1 MKKRAKKSAKFERC
15 VRSVKKGMKKS
26 SRARVN
32 PWAVCHAAMKK
43 GKKRAR
49 RDPSKSYRKIWF
61 SKGSEHTAGLIVTD
75 AWIAAHKTNLVSDA
89 SRLFPMH
96 EARKMGKFHASPAFP
111 TWEEAFAFEIRG
123 SGLSAS
129 RTYASANVASK
140 SKRRDPKTGPSKQA
154 WEIVHYIARESPLTH
169 KLAKH
174 FGLNKN
180 DASYILGLAPA
191 MFGPGGKGEEAYARS
206 VERVLRGWWK
216 THVSLVPRRDRRLVN
231 RPTRHFARNYE
242 GREIDSFLADLAR
255 VEKAPL
261 ADRKE
266 GARHF
271 AQAMGH
277 DPELVAERVGWLL
290 DGNYGQGSY
299 IKAREVARSPRM
311 NRVAWLTQTV
321 GALEWQSPWAM
332 TRAAWKKLTK
342 AQKDALDH
350 AVMRALKSHLQEGG

>member
-1 MKKRAKKSAKFERC
+1 MKKKRAKKSAKFERC

-26 SRARVN
+26 SRARAN
-32 PWAVCHAAMKK
+32 PWAVCHAALKK
-43 GKKRAR
+43 GKKRTRRDPSSKAEIISVSRRPEGTNYLVKVHDPKFKGGYDLVDVLMHDNGATSTKSANRSTSTAFYAIRAVKAHIKEGHGGRMR
-49 RDPSKSYRKIWF
+49 RDPSKRYRKIWF

-96 EARKMGKFHASPAFP
+96 EARKMGKFHVSPAFA
-111 TWEEAFAFEIRG
+111 TWEQAFAFKT
-123 SGLSAS
+123 S
-129 RTYASANVASK
+129 
-140 SKRRDPKTGPSKQA
+140 RDP
-154 WEIVHYIARESPLTH
+154 HR
-169 KLAKH
+169 
-174 FGLNKN
+174 
-180 DASYILGLAPA
+180 
-191 MFGPGGKGEEAYARS
+191 M
-206 VERVLRGWWK
+206 
-216 THVSLVPRRDRRLVN
+216 LVN
-231 RPTRHFARNYE
+231 RPPRRDPHRMHVNRPPRHFARNYE